1 MMGGGRRM
9 VYDAVRGASRRGG
22 ETVERAN
29 TNINIA
35 SSAAMVA
42 MRDAGALLF
51 PFTPFSPSV
60 MGGG

>member
-1 MMGGGRRM
+1 M
-9 VYDAVRGASRRGG
+9 VCDVVRGASRRGG

-29 TNINIA
+29 TNVNITN
-35 SSAAMVA
+35 SAAMVA

-51 PFTPFSPSV
+51 PFTPFSSSV